1 MAISI
6 NTAGPSSHLNLS
18 TSLGAALEGVWEEG
32 AAVLMEIAIYG
43 IKMVWKKV
51 RPKWNLIGNF
61 QILSAIFS
69 ILLQIIDEL
78 IKKW

>member
-43 IKMVWKKV
+43 LKMVWKKV
-51 RPKWNLIGNF
+51 RPK
-61 QILSAIFS
+61 
-69 ILLQIIDEL
+69 
-78 IKKW
+78 